1 MKNKIPN
8 LKVDRM
14 DVEAILSLK
23 KLQLYEASGWTGPV
37 AIPPIET
44 LKKHYADKAFTCVN
58 LALIEIQYE
67 SKFGS

>member
-1 MKNKIPN
+1 MKNKVPN
-8 LKVDRM
+8 LKVDIM

-23 KLQLYEASGWTGPV
+23 KIHLYETSGWTGAV

-44 LKKHYADKAFTCVN
+44 LKKRYADKAFTCIN

-67 SKFGS
+67 SRFGN